1 MLQDSGGEKPPM
13 LQEQGVGETIHPAQA
28 CAPLAP
34 PTDKAQPHAIWQKRN
49 IYSSPT
55 TIPGNLTMGTV

>member
-1 MLQDSGGEKPPM
+1 M